1 MKVKNVTQ
9 KYNTPTKKHII
20 KPCVQFICLFYAVLE
35 GLMSYLSVKAL

>member
-20 KPCVQFICLFYAVLE
+20 KPCVLFYAVLE
-35 GLMSYLSVKAL
+35 RLMSYLSVKAL